1 MLLLRWLLFCGGVV
15 DSSQHIAHLTLST
28 QSHFSVLPEYVSF
41 TLDWWGTDKPG
52 WGHAGLLNLNLDDQR
67 LNLMAKALSPAF
79 VRVGGTLS
87 DTIVFVSEDS
97 RDSDCIPGVDCL
109 TAQKLEKLLKF
120 VCSNGNR
127 LVFSV
132 SCFPLLSV

>member
-1 MLLLRWLLFCGGVV
+1 VV

-41 TLDWWGTDKPG
+41 TL
-52 WGHAGLLNLNLDDQR
+52 AGLLNLNLDDQR